1 MRIIAGT
8 FRGRRLQT
16 PRDLTIRPM
25 TDRVRQAV
33 FDILSSR
40 MPFNDCEVLDLYSGS
55 GSLGLEALSRGARRV
70 TFVDSSRVSLDLLR
84 RNIEHL
90 GCADRCVV
98 HQADV
103 GWYLEHVRCSFDLVL
118 ADPPYRLPTLGELPA
133 VIGRSG
139 AVRPGGFIVLEHST
153 ATPVTDMPDG
163 YEVIRR
169 DFGQTRVLIL
179 RLTVPASHPYLQ
191 GGSPS

>member
-40 MPFNDCEVLDLYSGS
+40 MLFNDCEVLDLYSGS

-118 ADPPYRLPTLGELPA
+118 ADPPYR
-133 VIGRSG
+133 
-139 AVRPGGFIVLEHST
+139 PGGFIVLEHGT

-163 YEVIRR
+163 YEFIRR

-179 RLTVPASHPYLQ
+179 RLTGPASHPYLQ